1 MIEELDSTAL
11 THGKLLF
18 PFQFVRR
25 YLAVRMPRQVQ
36 KAGKETTLLPKEHTR
51 PISTRVR
58 SLPAKRS
65 HCRGARLQSARAIYL
80 CALPKSMR
88 LMDVG
93 IGQRDAV
100 ERCGREVKMRSEV
113 FWCRRHRGRSP

>member
-1 MIEELDSTAL
+1 MIEDLDRTAL

-58 SLPAKRS
+58 SLPAKRAY
-65 HCRGARLQSARAIYL
+65 CRGARLHSARVIYL
-80 CALPKSMR
+80 CAFPKLTCLVR
-88 LMDVG
+88 IR

-100 ERCGREVKMRSEV
+100 
-113 FWCRRHRGRSP
+113 

>member
-1 MIEELDSTAL
+1 MIEELDRTAL

-65 HCRGARLQSARAIYL
+65 QCKSARSQSARAIYL
-80 CALPKSMR
+80 CALPKLTW

-100 ERCGREVKMRSEV
+100 ERRGREV
-113 FWCRRHRGRSP
+113 